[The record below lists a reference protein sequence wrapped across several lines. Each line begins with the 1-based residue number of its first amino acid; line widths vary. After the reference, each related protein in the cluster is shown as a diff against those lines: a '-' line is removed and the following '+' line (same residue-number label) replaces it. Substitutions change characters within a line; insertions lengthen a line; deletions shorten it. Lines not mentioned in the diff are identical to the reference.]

1 MCCILL
7 RKFLITDI
15 CLGLETNT
23 TQDISAFRGRIN
35 MASTET
41 IFGVAQLVKDFI
53 GDSAVDECCCR
64 SIGVII
70 FLVGAAIDIGCLVF
84 DGLFWGEIKGM
95 LKVGELLPNPRL
107 DGAIDLLLDS
117 IIGAST
123 LLFVEIVVGIVMVCV
138 PMSETTQLVVNGL
151 AWVLDVLQF
160 IFEDFIATVA
170 FLQIVDEGSK
180 QGVDILESQ
189 DGFFLAVSMIVSAV
203 WMVPKT
209 IVNFFRIIFA
219 SMNQD
224 NNFICYI
231 GSCLAILQNVATYAY
246 LIVTISHL
254 NKTKDD
260 SQILDTMHN
269 VYQLYFQ
276 FLSVMFGINVAFGVC
291 CICCCIN
298 VLSLKAW
305 RDEIKWG
312 QEHMCVFLTFI
323 YFVATVVVAVCSVIN
338 CLTKSSD

>member
-1 MCCILL
+1 
-7 RKFLITDI
+7 
-15 CLGLETNT
+15 
-23 TQDISAFRGRIN
+23 

-41 IFGVAQLVKDFI
+41 IFGIAQLVKDFI
-53 GDSAVDECCCR
+53 TDSAVDECCCK

-70 FLVGAAIDIGCLVF
+70 FFVGTAIDIGCLVF

-95 LKVGELLPNPRL
+95 LKAGELLPNPRL
-107 DGAIDLLLDS
+107 EGAIDLLLDS

-123 LLFVEIVVGIVMVCV
+123 LLFVEMVVGIVMVCV
-138 PMSETTQLVVNGL
+138 PMSETTQLVVSGL

-180 QGVDILESQ
+180 QGVDIMESQ

-203 WMVPKT
+203 WMMPKT

-219 SMNQD
+219 SMKQD
-224 NNFICYI
+224 NNIICYT
-231 GSCLAILQNVATYAY
+231 GTCLAILQNVATYAY

-254 NKTKDD
+254 NKTRDE

-291 CICCCIN
+291 CICFCIN

-305 RDEIKWG
+305 RDEIKWE
-312 QEHMCVFLTFI
+312 QEHMFVFYFCLACVS
-323 YFVATVVVAVCSVIN
+323 AVCLPACCVIK
-338 CLTKSSD
+338 CLSKSSD